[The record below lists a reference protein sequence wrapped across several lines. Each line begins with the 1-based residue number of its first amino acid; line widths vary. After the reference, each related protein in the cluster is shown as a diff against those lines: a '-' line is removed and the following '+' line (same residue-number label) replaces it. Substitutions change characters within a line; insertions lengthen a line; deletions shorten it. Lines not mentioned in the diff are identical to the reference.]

1 MLNYGYYNVAAATI
15 DVQIG
20 DVEANTEAILKKA
33 KECREQT
40 DLLVF
45 PELCIS
51 GYTCGDLF
59 FESALLDACEAALER
74 LCRELPGER
83 MVIVGVPLR
92 QTDRLYNCAAVLF
105 QGKIIGIQV
114 KFLYSQLQ

>member
-1 MLNYGYYNVAAATI
+1 MLNYGFYNVAAATI

-51 GYTCGDLF
+51 GYT
-59 FESALLDACEAALER
+59 
-74 LCRELPGER
+74 
-83 MVIVGVPLR
+83 
-92 QTDRLYNCAAVLF
+92 
-105 QGKIIGIQV
+105 
-114 KFLYSQLQ
+114 